1 MKIQSLIF
9 LALVIFSCKQN
20 NSGSGSDTNG
30 NTPIETYFLL
40 NQAEVTDVDLQK
52 MRAEAIKILDHRQKE
67 SNNKVITILE
77 KGVFEFNAVVLS
89 SVMSVGDSIAGEWID
104 FKDDLTYD
112 YGRYDKVNGSGR
124 YFYNFDEGLLL
135 MVDNN
140 PKIKP
145 QEFETKHANE
155 TLILIGK
162 YIYRDNNMQTKL
174 TRLDAKPVRV
184 NQPTSG
190 K

>member
-77 KGVFEFNAVVLS
+77 KGVFE
-89 SVMSVGDSIAGEWID
+89 
-104 FKDDLTYD
+104 
-112 YGRYDKVNGSGR
+112 
-124 YFYNFDEGLLL
+124 
-135 MVDNN
+135 
-140 PKIKP
+140 
-145 QEFETKHANE
+145 
-155 TLILIGK
+155 
-162 YIYRDNNMQTKL
+162 
-174 TRLDAKPVRV
+174 
-184 NQPTSG
+184 
-190 K
+190 